1 VNGLTTLFA
10 YDAEGHLVGE
20 YDGEGKNRNGV
31 RHDYFQELPGQTA
44 AVYLQT
50 VAEQLKHPQPEI
62 VYEGGLKIVQD
73 LAAKQII
80 LLGSQK

>member
-1 VNGLTTLFA
+1 
-10 YDAEGHLVGE
+10 
-20 YDGEGKNRNGV
+20 
-31 RHDYFQELPGQTA
+31 
-44 AVYLQT
+44 VYLQT